1 MSNDIITN
9 LHPDNDSSIN
19 LYPNIKKENIPN
31 KSIST
36 DKLDDNVLSLIG
48 SLKPS
53 GTDTSTNILAYTSN
67 KGIYVATDN
76 GHWYYWNGSAYTDGG
91 IFMAPEITDLFDYS
105 NNLVDDSKIE
115 NGKFINW
122 NNGDIASN
130 DEYRLYNDY
139 IPITG
144 DIYITLFNDNNGI
157 FLDDNYAI
165 LGAYYNQNK
174 NYLGEIYISNSE
186 TRGATLSNNIYKLTP
201 NGAKYFRFSVQDN
214 ANNYKWMVSTSITD
228 YYEYGQIKNKY
239 LNLGGKLQGKTIV
252 NFGDSIIGN
261 TRDNTSV
268 SSYIAKKTGANVHNM
283 GFGGCQMSKHATNW
297 DLCSMYNLA
306 NDIANNDFSNLV
318 TATATGW
325 SGMPS
330 YFKNTAKLLSE
341 IDFSKVDVITIS
353 YGTNDYREGDNLIGN
368 NNVNIFDNDFDE
380 SGFINPSNGEDA
392 SSSGY
397 KRTSK
402 YYPIKSVSSL
412 YLRLS
417 TLVPSFVILFYDFN
431 GNYLGYGAHSSNNL
445 TYTFTVPN
453 NAVCFRIYT
462 EASFNGI
469 ACISYKTSE
478 IVVPYFNSEYVI
490 DCLKYSV
497 RIIQKAYPSIKIL
510 ITTPIYRSFL
520 NSNNEVLTNSDV
532 ADFGGGTLEDY
543 SKAYIDACKELK
555 VPCLDLY
562 HLSQLNKETR
572 DYYYPADDGTH
583 PNEKG
588 REAIAGLIAEE
599 LEKILN

>member
-1 MSNDIITN
+1 MADIITN
-9 LHPDNDSSIN
+9 LHPDGDKNTN
-19 LYPNIKKENIPN
+19 LYPNIKKENIPS

-36 DKLDDNVLSLIG
+36 DKLDDNVISLIG

-53 GTDTSTNILAYTSN
+53 GTDTSANILAFTSN

-76 GHWYYWNGSAYTDGG
+76 GHWYYWNGSAYADGG

-122 NNGDIASN
+122 NNGDIASSG
-130 DEYRLYNDY
+130 EYRLYNDY
-139 IPITG
+139 IEITG

-174 NYLGEIYISNSE
+174 SYLGEIYISNSE
-186 TRGATLSNNIYKLTP
+186 TRGAILNNNIYKLIP
-201 NGAKYFRFSVQDN
+201 NGAKYFRFSVKDN
-214 ANNYKWMVSTSITD
+214 GNYKWMVSSSITN

-239 LNLGGKLQGKTIV
+239 LNLGGKLQGKTVI

-268 SSYIAKKTGANVHNM
+268 SSFISKKTGANVHNM
-283 GFGGCQMSKHATNW
+283 GFGGCQMSKHEPNW

-318 TATATGW
+318 IATATGW
-325 SGMPS
+325 NGMPS
-330 YFKNTAKLLSE
+330 YFTNTAKLLSK
-341 IDFSKVDVITIS
+341 INFSKVDAITIS
-353 YGTNDYREGDNLIGN
+353 YGTNDYRDGDNLIGN

-392 SSSGY
+392 TSSSY

-402 YYPIKSVSSL
+402 YYPIKLVSSL

-417 TLVPSFVILFYDFN
+417 TLRSSFVILFYDLN
-431 GNYLGYGAHSSNNL
+431 NNYLGYESHSSSSL
-445 TYTFTVPN
+445 TYTFTVPSK
-453 NAVCFRIYT
+453 AVCFRIYT

-469 ACISYKTSE
+469 ACISYEASE
-478 IVVPYFNSEYVI
+478 IAVPYFNNEYVI

-497 RIIQKAYPSIKIL
+497 RTIQKVYPNIKIL
-510 ITTPIYRSFL
+510 VTTPIYRSFL
-520 NSNNEVLTNSDV
+520 NSNNEELTNSDI

-562 HLSQLNKETR
+562 HLSQLNNNTR
-572 DYYYPADDGTH
+572 NYYYPNDDGTH
-583 PNEKG
+583 PNELG
-588 REAIAGLIAEE
+588 RESIAGLIAEE